1 MRSKRERASP
11 QNTLRGSTGWRMN
24 TFLLLCAGAAVG
36 LLFGLGRQASK
47 PLAEEKS
54 ARLINNIED
63 LLPLHSQHLP
73 QLRQSLASTDTRYV
87 RRRTSDEIERM
98 WREERRQ
105 VVARFLNGV
114 AADFA
119 RIERLAVVV
128 TSLAP
133 ESSKRDRAFRAWVRF
148 RFRILYRA
156 ASRWTAA
163 GRPLSTGPLVH
174 LTNLVANLS
183 AYAENAMKQLEPPLN
198 G

>member
-1 MRSKRERASP
+1 
-11 QNTLRGSTGWRMN
+11 MN

-98 WREERRQ
+98 WREERCQ
-105 VVARFLNGV
+105 IVARFLAGI

-119 RIERLAVVV
+119 RIERLAMVV

-163 GRPLSTGPLVH
+163 GRPLSTGPLVQ

>member
-1 MRSKRERASP
+1 
-11 QNTLRGSTGWRMN
+11 MN

-73 QLRQSLASTDTRYV
+73 QLQQSLASTDTRYV

-105 VVARFLNGV
+105 VVARFLSGV

-119 RIERLAVVV
+119 RIERL
-128 TSLAP
+128 S
-133 ESSKRDRAFRAWVRF
+133 
-148 RFRILYRA
+148 
-156 ASRWTAA
+156 A
-163 GRPLSTGPLVH
+163 GGDFL
-174 LTNLVANLS
+174 
-183 AYAENAMKQLEPPLN
+183 PPK
-198 G
+198 

>member
-1 MRSKRERASP
+1 MLGAAVGWHM
-11 QNTLRGSTGWRMN
+11 NTL
-24 TFLLLCAGAAVG
+24 LLLGAGAAVG
-36 LLFGLGRQASK
+36 ILFGLGRQASK

-73 QLRQSLASTDTRYV
+73 QLRQSLASTDSRYV

-98 WREERRQ
+98 WREERRR
-105 VVARFLNGV
+105 VVARFLSGV

-128 TSLAP
+128 ASLAP
-133 ESSKRDRAFRAWVRF
+133 ETSKRDEAFRAWVRF
-148 RFRILYRA
+148 RFRILYRV

-163 GRPLSTGPLVH
+163 GRPLSTGPLVR

-183 AYAENAMKQLEPPLN
+183 AYTENAMKQLEPPVN

>member
-1 MRSKRERASP
+1 
-11 QNTLRGSTGWRMN
+11 
-24 TFLLLCAGAAVG
+24 
-36 LLFGLGRQASK
+36 
-47 PLAEEKS
+47 
-54 ARLINNIED
+54 
-63 LLPLHSQHLP
+63 
-73 QLRQSLASTDTRYV
+73 
-87 RRRTSDEIERM
+87 M

-105 VVARFLNGV
+105 VVARFLSGV

-133 ESSKRDRAFRAWVRF
+133 GSSRRDKAFRAWVRF

-183 AYAENAMKQLEPPLN
+183 AYAENAMKQLEPR
-198 G
+198 

>member
-1 MRSKRERASP
+1 LHDNREWIFRQSA
-11 QNTLRGSTGWRMN
+11 LGAWIGRRMN
-24 TFLLLCAGAAVG
+24 TLLLLSVG
-36 LLFGLGRQASK
+36 VGILFGLGHRVSK
-47 PLAEEKS
+47 PLEEEKS

-87 RRRTSDEIERM
+87 RRRTSDEMERM

-105 VVARFLNGV
+105 IVARFWKGV

-119 RIERLAVVV
+119 RIERLAIVVA
-128 TSLAP
+128 SLAP
-133 ESSKRDRAFRAWVRF
+133 EPSKRDEAFRAWIRF

-156 ASRWTAA
+156 ASRWIVA
-163 GRPLSTGPLVH
+163 GMPLFTSPLVH

-183 AYAENAMKQLEPPLN
+183 AYAENAMKQWEPR
-198 G
+198 

>member
-1 MRSKRERASP
+1 MHCIRERASP
-11 QNTLRGSTGWRMN
+11 QNTLRALVGRRMN

-36 LLFGLGRQASK
+36 LLFGLGRQVSK

-105 VVARFLNGV
+105 VVARFLSGV

-128 TSLAP
+128 TSLGP

-183 AYAENAMKQLEPPLN
+183 AYAENAMKQLEPPVN

>member
-1 MRSKRERASP
+1 MDGALAAFWQ
-11 QNTLRGSTGWRMN
+11 QN
-24 TFLLLCAGAAVG
+24 
-36 LLFGLGRQASK
+36 
-47 PLAEEKS
+47 EEPKNVQVF
-54 ARLINNIED
+54 AND
-63 LLPLHSQHLP
+63 LLKGALEKLP
-73 QLRQSLASTDTRYV
+73 EIDAKIRTLADN
-87 RRRTSDEIERM
+87 
-98 WREERRQ
+98 W
-105 VVARFLNGV
+105 
-114 AADFA
+114 DF
-119 RIERLAVVV
+119 ERLAVVV

-183 AYAENAMKQLEPPLN
+183 AYAENAMKQLEPPVN

>member
-1 MRSKRERASP
+1 LHCKRERASP
-11 QNTLRGSTGWRMN
+11 QNTLRGSTSRRMN
-24 TFLLLCAGAAVG
+24 TLLLLCAGAAVG
-36 LLFGLGRQASK
+36 LLFGLGRQVSK

-73 QLRQSLASTDTRYV
+73 QLRQSLASTDSRYI

-105 VVARFLNGV
+105 VVARFLGGV

-128 TSLAP
+128 ASLAP
-133 ESSKRDRAFRAWVRF
+133 ESSKRDKASRAWVRF

-156 ASRWTAA
+156 TSRWTAA
-163 GRPLSTGPLVH
+163 ERPLSTGPLVR

-183 AYAENAMKQLEPPLN
+183 AYAENAMKQL
-198 G
+198 